1 MAVRFTSKAD
11 KLFDFALS
19 PSEARFSNQD
29 LLKLFGIVY
38 IHSKTIS
45 SSPKGVN

>member
-11 KLFDFALS
+11 KLLDFALS

-38 IHSKTIS
+38 IHRKTS
-45 SSPKGVN
+45 LVHPKV